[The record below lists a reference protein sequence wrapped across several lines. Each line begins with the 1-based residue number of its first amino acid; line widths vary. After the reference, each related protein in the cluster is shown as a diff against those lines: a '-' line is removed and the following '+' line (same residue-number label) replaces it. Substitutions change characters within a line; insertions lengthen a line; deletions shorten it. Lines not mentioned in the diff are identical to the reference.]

1 MRSIKRIL
9 SIFIWIIISL
19 QAYGQDLS
27 PEKLLSGADYLY
39 SHQQYE
45 PAIKEYQR
53 YLFYTGSEDIDV
65 LEKLADGL
73 FELQYY
79 DLALQYYEQIYYLSD
94 NPAVKFRSRLK
105 EINYH
110 IDLKE
115 YNQALVGLYSVR
127 SDYYD
132 RNSEIID
139 FLFAICHYGL
149 EEFERS
155 EEYFLNIVESDPA
168 ATQEIKEIFSDK
180 KKFNKPNPRT
190 ISILSLFIPGLG
202 QIISGDLKEGLNS
215 FILVEGIGV
224 LAVYVGFRYSI
235 IDAVFT
241 VLPWYQRYLLGG
253 SDKAEKIAIRK
264 RAENRNEIFQEILE
278 VLEPYGE
285 KFEAEEE

>member
-1 MRSIKRIL
+1 MRDIKKIL
-9 SIFIWIIISL
+9 SIFIWIITSL
-19 QAYGQDLS
+19 QVYGQDIS
-27 PEKLLSGADYLY
+27 PEKLLSRADYLY
-39 SHQQYE
+39 SHHQYE

-53 YLFYTGSEDIDV
+53 YLFYTGSEDIAV

-73 FELQYY
+73 FKLQNY

-94 NPAVKFRSRLK
+94 NPEQKFRSRLR
-105 EINYH
+105 EIKYH
-110 IDLKE
+110 IDQKE
-115 YNQALVGLYSVR
+115 YNKALVVLYSVR
-127 SDYYD
+127 SDYYALYP
-132 RNSEIID
+132 EIID
-139 FLFAICHYGL
+139 LLFAICHYGI

-155 EEYFLNIVESDPA
+155 EEYFLDIVASDSA
-168 ATQEIKEIFSDK
+168 ATHHIKEIFSDK
-180 KKFNKPNPRT
+180 KKFNKPNPKT
-190 ISILSLFIPGLG
+190 ISFLSLFIPGLG

-264 RAENRNEIFQEILE
+264 RAQNRNEIFHEILE
-278 VLEPYGE
+278 VLEPYEEMFEMRGE
-285 KFEAEEE
+285 

>member
-1 MRSIKRIL
+1 MKAIKKIL
-9 SIFIWIIISL
+9 SIFIWIVTSL
-19 QAYGQDLS
+19 QVNGQDIS
-27 PEKLLSGADYLY
+27 TEKLLSRADYLY

-53 YLFYTGSEDIDV
+53 YLYYSGQEDIDV
-65 LEKLADGL
+65 LVKLADGL
-73 FELQYY
+73 YELQNY

-94 NPAVKFRSRLK
+94 NPAVKFRSRLR

-110 IDLKE
+110 IDHKV
-115 YNQALVGLYSVR
+115 YNEALVVLYSVR

-132 RNSEIID
+132 SYPEIID

-149 EEFERS
+149 EEFEKS
-155 EEYFLNIVESDPA
+155 EDYFLDIAESDST
-168 ATQEIKEIFSDK
+168 ATKQIKEIFSNK
-180 KKFNKPNPRT
+180 KKFYKPNPKT

-202 QIISGDLKEGLNS
+202 QIISGDYKEGLNS

-264 RAENRNEIFQEILE
+264 RAENRNEIFQGILE
-278 VLEPYGE
+278 VLEPYE
-285 KFEAEEE
+285 ERFEAE

>member
-1 MRSIKRIL
+1 MRGIKKIL
-9 SIFIWIIISL
+9 SIFIWIITSL
-19 QAYGQDLS
+19 QVHGQDIS
-27 PEKLLSGADYLY
+27 PEKLLSRADYLY

-53 YLFYTGSEDIDV
+53 YLFYTGSEDINV

-73 FELQYY
+73 FELEYY
-79 DLALQYYEQIYYLSD
+79 DLALQYYEQIYYLSND
-94 NPAVKFRSRLK
+94 PAVKFRSRLK
-105 EINYH
+105 EISYH
-110 IDLKE
+110 IDQKE

-127 SDYYD
+127 ADYYD
-132 RNSEIID
+132 RYPEIIN
-139 FLFAICHYGL
+139 FLFGICHYGL

-155 EEYFLNIVESDPA
+155 EEYFLNIVASDSSV
-168 ATQEIKEIFSDK
+168 THEIKEIFSDK
-180 KKFNKPNPRT
+180 KKFNKPNPKS

-264 RAENRNEIFQEILE
+264 RAENRNEIFHEILE
-278 VLEPYGE
+278 VLKPYE
-285 KFEAEEE
+285 ESFEVGDD

>member
-1 MRSIKRIL
+1 MKGIKKIL

-27 PEKLLSGADYLY
+27 PEKLLSRADYLY
-39 SHQQYE
+39 EHQQYE

-65 LEKLADGL
+65 LQKLAGGL

-94 NPAVKFRSRLK
+94 NPAVKFHSRLK

-110 IDLKE
+110 MDQKK
-115 YNQALVGLYSVR
+115 YNEALVVLYSVR
-127 SDYYD
+127 SDYYE
-132 RNSEIID
+132 SYPEIIN

-155 EEYFLNIVESDPA
+155 EEYFLNIAASDST

-180 KKFNKPNPRT
+180 KKFNKPNPKT

-264 RAENRNEIFQEILE
+264 RAQNRNEIFHEILE
-278 VLEPYGE
+278 VLEVYEE
-285 KFEAEEE
+285 KFNLRE

>member
-1 MRSIKRIL
+1 MKSIKKIL

-19 QAYGQDLS
+19 QVHGQDIS
-27 PEKLLSGADYLY
+27 PEKLLSGADHLY
-39 SHQQYE
+39 SHRQYE

-65 LEKLADGL
+65 LMRLADGL
-73 FELQYY
+73 YELENY

-94 NPAVKFRSRLK
+94 NPAIKFRSRLK

-110 IDLKE
+110 IDQEE
-115 YNQALVGLYSVR
+115 YNEALVVIYSVR
-127 SDYYD
+127 SDYYE
-132 RNSEIID
+132 SYPEIIN

-149 EEFERS
+149 EEFKRS
-155 EEYFLNIVESDPA
+155 EEYFLNIVGSDSTA
-168 ATQEIKEIFSDK
+168 SQEIKEIFSDK

-235 IDAVFT
+235 IDAIFT

-278 VLEPYGE
+278 VLKPYEESFEVGGE
-285 KFEAEEE
+285 